1 MNYRILSSNFL
12 VSKRRIAF
20 LLLSVI
26 LLNSLAGIFSAKS
39 YAAGLTEAMVRL
51 DRMGADAQFN
61 TTTGYKILVLIKP
74 TTVGTI
80 GKVRLTFPTSSAFTV
95 NATAS
100 NFDTSITG
108 LPSTVQ
114 GEAVTGATITNTE
127 ASAVS
132 GGDVTFDVTS
142 MSSATTLY
150 GFYLTC
156 NATTCITNPSGG
168 NAGTHIITVATL
180 TAASAAIDSTQVAVD
195 TLSSSTSDQ
204 VTVTASVAP
213 TFNFTMADQT
223 LALGTLSPSSVSTNA
238 MSPGIDIDTNAGNG
252 YAVWIR
258 SEGATAALVSASTGG
273 SISSTNT
280 GSVVTCSSG
289 TNCYV
294 VDIATA
300 QGGASTGSLAPTTEF
315 DGNGTTSGGV
325 LSIAYE
331 EVAYSTGQ
339 ADSDTITPTVIAAIS
354 PVQEAATDYT
364 DTWDVVAAGNF

>member
-1 MNYRILSSNFL
+1 MKYLPNF
-12 VSKRRIAF
+12 SFRKSRIALILVCILILNIF
-20 LLLSVI
+20 STLLSV
-26 LLNSLAGIFSAKS
+26 KS
-39 YAAGLTEAMVRL
+39 QAAGLTEAMVRL

-61 TTTGYKILVLIKP
+61 TTTGYKILVLLKP

-80 GKVRLTFPTSSAFTV
+80 GKVQLTFPTSSAFTV
-95 NATAS
+95 NGTAG

-114 GEAVTGATITNTE
+114 GESVTGATITNTE
-127 ASAVS
+127 ASAVA
-132 GGDVTFDVTS
+132 GGVVTFDVTS
-142 MSSATTLY
+142 MSSNSTLY
-150 GFYLTC
+150 GFYITC
-156 NATTCITNPSGG
+156 NATTCITNPSGA

-180 TAASAAIDSTQVAVD
+180 TAADAAIDSTQVAVD

-204 VTVTASVAP
+204 VTVTASVNP
-213 TFNFTMADQT
+213 TFNFTIADQT
-223 LALGTLSPSSVSTNA
+223 LALGTLSPSAVSTSA
-238 MSPGIDIDTNAGNG
+238 MSPGIDIDTNAANG

-280 GSVVTCSSG
+280 GSVVTCSAG

-294 VDIATA
+294 VDIAVT
-300 QGGASTGSLAPTTEF
+300 QGGGSSGTLAPTTEF

-325 LSIAYE
+325 LSVAYE

-339 ADSDTITPTVIAAIS
+339 ADSDTVTPTAIAAIS
-354 PVQEAATDYT
+354 AVQESASDYT
-364 DTWDVVAAGNF
+364 DTWDVVGAGNF

>member
-1 MNYRILSSNFL
+1 MKKLLSLSI
-12 VSKRRIAF
+12 SKRKTAMFLIALVF
-20 LLLSVI
+20 FNAS
-26 LLNSLAGIFSAKS
+26 AAFFSTKS
-39 YAAGLTEAMVRL
+39 EAAGLTEAMVRL

-61 TTTGYKILVLIKP
+61 TTTGYKILILVKP
-74 TTVGTI
+74 ATVGTI
-80 GKVRLTFPTSSAFTV
+80 GKVQLTFPTTNAFTV
-95 NATAS
+95 NSTPG

-114 GEAVTGATITNTE
+114 GESVTGATITNTE

-132 GGDVTFDVTS
+132 GGVVTFDVTG
-142 MSSATTLY
+142 MSSSTTLY

-156 NATTCITNPSGG
+156 NATTCITNPAGG
-168 NAGTHIITVATL
+168 DAGTHIITVATL
-180 TAASAAIDSTQVAVD
+180 TSGSAAIDSKQVAVD
-195 TLSSSTSDQ
+195 TLSTSTSDQ
-204 VTVTASVAP
+204 VTVTASVDP

-223 LALGTLSPSSVSTNA
+223 LALGTLSPASVSTAA

-258 SEGATAALVSASTGG
+258 SEGAAAALVSASTGG
-273 SISSTNT
+273 SISSSNT
-280 GSVVTCSSG
+280 GSVVTCSNG
-289 TNCYV
+289 ANCYV

-300 QGGASTGSLAPTTEF
+300 QGGGSTGSLAPTSEF

-339 ADSDTITPTVIAAIS
+339 ADSDTITPTAIAAIS
-354 PVQEAATDYT
+354 AVQPAATDYT